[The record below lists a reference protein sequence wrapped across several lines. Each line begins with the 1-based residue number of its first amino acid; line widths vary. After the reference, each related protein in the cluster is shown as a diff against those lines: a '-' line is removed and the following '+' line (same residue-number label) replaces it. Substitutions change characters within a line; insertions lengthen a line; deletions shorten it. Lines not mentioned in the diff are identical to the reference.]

1 MPGQRAAEAIRREQ
15 IIKAAYHVASRKGLA
30 QLTVREVASRARL
43 SAGLVLFHFQSKDQ
57 LTVALL
63 DWLLGTT
70 TLLHIS
76 ADIERIGDPL
86 DRLLALLRQEMDRLA
101 GEPHRIRLFFEYWV
115 LWGRHPEMGPKMRSA
130 LARYREAF
138 RPVVQEV
145 LAAERE
151 RFAHVTVD
159 GLAALSVSF
168 IKGCAVQSMI
178 DPEHFNIQ
186 HYLAAAEALIGQ
198 FMASSGPLPAIGR
211 NREGLFVKA
220 KRSP

>member
-30 QLTVREVASRARL
+30 QLTVRQVASKARL

-63 DWLLGTT
+63 DWLLATT
-70 TLLHIS
+70 TLLHIGP
-76 ADIERIGDPL
+76 DIQRIRAPL
-86 DRLLALLRQEMDRLA
+86 DRLLAVLRQEMDRLA
-101 GEPHRIRLFFEYWV
+101 AEPRRIRLFFEYWV
-115 LWGRHPEMGPKMRSA
+115 LWGRHPEMGRKMRLA

-138 RPVVQEV
+138 RPMVQEV
-145 LAAERE
+145 LAAEPE
-151 RFAHVTVD
+151 RFGHVTAD

-178 DPEHFNIQ
+178 DPDHFNIQ

-198 FMASSGPLPAIGR
+198 FMAAPHSLTA
-211 NREGLFVKA
+211 
-220 KRSP
+220 